1 MNIKRTL
8 QLLTITGALCLTTSQ
23 LHGQV
28 TIGAGLEPVKGALLD
43 LKEKDSNG
51 DVTATKGLNLP
62 RVNLTVLTKLT
73 GGPSG
78 SPVITD
84 VTDAEPDKSTH
95 IGLTV
100 YNVGYCPGVY
110 VWTGTE
116 WIKLGE
122 PCAPVSPPS
131 APVNGSFCGPSGTAN
146 LSVTAGTDETADWY
160 ANATGGSPLP
170 NGTGTTNFTTP
181 TVSSTTIYYAET
193 RNTITGA
200 KSPTRTP
207 VTATLVAPATLIR
220 DTGKGNASQT
230 IIAGNSITPIVYTYG
245 GGATGVMV
253 TGLMPANYTIDA
265 TANTVTIYGQIA
277 STTIYMVT
285 ATAISPCSDV
295 QMSGVLDH
303 LPAPPKLFGDADFC
317 GPSGTA
323 NLSVTVGPGET
334 ADWYANPAGG
344 SPLANGTTTF
354 TTPTINA
361 TTTYYAEARNTT
373 TNIRSATRTAVT
385 ATLLAPATLIR
396 DTGKGDASQTIAL
409 GSSITPIVYTYGGSA
424 TGATVTGLTP
434 ANYTINTTAKTV
446 TINGQIASTTG
457 YTVIATATSPCSN
470 VRTSGTITVNNLP
483 AAPKSG
489 ADVDFCGPS
498 GTANLSVT
506 VGTGETADWYASP
519 TGGSSLANGT
529 TTFTTPTINAT
540 TTYYA
545 QTRNTTTGM
554 VSATRTA
561 VTARIKSAADF
572 SVSISTSSDVVVY
585 TTGQDNDISND
596 KFVANTIPTLRVT
609 VTGTGTGLTY
619 KWQSKKLEDAA
630 YSDINGATSASY
642 TPGNPGT
649 GQAAYN
655 YLGLYQYRCIVRD
668 ASGCEA
674 TTANIEVAWGCGA
687 KTTSGAWLKFM
698 CHNLGAD
705 ENLDPFTWKSNGDNV
720 GNDIKGD
727 LYQWGRRKDGHQL
740 RTSGT
745 TGTLATSDVPNHSSF
760 ITITSPPLD
769 WRSDITSVKR
779 WGDGTQNMVMPKAAN
794 DPCPAGWK
802 VPSMEQW
809 NSVSGIA
816 SGTVIKNQGD
826 SRFKNGYKI
835 APSFYLPETGG
846 RQPGGQVRMD
856 GNGRYWTSTISK
868 PFAINQY
875 NTYDSFSY
883 GIIFGGY
890 DAPSFTISTPN
901 MERAQGRSVRCIS
914 E

>member
-160 ANATGGSPLP
+160 ADPTGGSPLP
-170 NGTGTTNFTTP
+170 NGTGKTNFTTP
-181 TVSSTTIYYAET
+181 TISSTTIYYAET

-200 KSPTRTP
+200 KSATRTP
-207 VTATLVAPATLIR
+207 VTATLVAPATLIW

-344 SPLANGTTTF
+344 SPLANGTGTTTF

-361 TTTYYAEARNTT
+361 TTTYYAEARNTST
-373 TNIRSATRTAVT
+373 GITSATRTAVT
-385 ATLLAPATLIR
+385 A
-396 DTGKGDASQTIAL
+396 K
-409 GSSITPIVYTYGGSA
+409 
-424 TGATVTGLTP
+424 
-434 ANYTINTTAKTV
+434 
-446 TINGQIASTTG
+446 
-457 YTVIATATSPCSN
+457 
-470 VRTSGTITVNNLP
+470 
-483 AAPKSG
+483 
-489 ADVDFCGPS
+489 
-498 GTANLSVT
+498 
-506 VGTGETADWYASP
+506 
-519 TGGSSLANGT
+519 
-529 TTFTTPTINAT
+529 
-540 TTYYA
+540 
-545 QTRNTTTGM
+545 
-554 VSATRTA
+554 
-561 VTARIKSAADF
+561 IKSAADF
-572 SVSISTSSDVVVY
+572 SVSISTSSEVVVY

-596 KFVANTIPTLRVT
+596 RFAANTIPTLRVT
-609 VTGTGTGLTY
+609 VTGAGTGLTY
-619 KWQSKKLEDAA
+619 KWQSKKLEDSG
-630 YSDINGATSASY
+630 YRDINGATSASY
-642 TPGNPGT
+642 TPGSPGT
-649 GQAAYN
+649 GQTAYN
-655 YLGLYQYRCIVRD
+655 YLGLYQYQCIVRD

-674 TTANIEVAWGCGA
+674 TANIEVAWGCGA
-687 KTTSGAWLKFM
+687 KTTSGDWLKFM
-698 CHNLGAD
+698 CHNLGANED
-705 ENLDPFTWKSNGDNV
+705 LDPFTWKSNGDDV
-720 GNDIKGD
+720 GYDIKGD
-727 LYQWGRRKDGHQL
+727 SYQWGRPKDGHQL
-740 RTSGT
+740 RKSGT
-745 TGTLATSDVPNHSSF
+745 TTTLATSDVPNHSNF
-760 ITITSPPLD
+760 IVVRNPPYD
-769 WRSDITSVKR
+769 WRSNIGSVTR
-779 WGDGTQNMVMPKAAN
+779 WGDGTQNKNMQKAAN
-794 DPCPAGWK
+794 DPCPKGWK

-816 SGTVIKNQGD
+816 SGTVIRDQGD

-835 APSFYLPETGG
+835 APSLYLPLVGG
-846 RQPGGQVRMD
+846 RPTNGQLETID
-856 GNGRYWTSTISK
+856 YNGRYWSSTISK
-868 PFAINQY
+868 PKAINQY
-875 NTYDSFSY
+875 NEYDSYSY
-883 GIIFGGY
+883 GLIFGGGDTANY
-890 DAPSFTISTPN
+890 FSIASDAN
-901 MERAQGRSVRCIS
+901 LGRAQGRAVRCIS

>member
-95 IGLTV
+95 IGLTI

-170 NGTGTTNFTTP
+170 NGTGTTTFTTP
-181 TVSSTTIYYAET
+181 TISSTTIYYAET

-220 DTGKGNASQT
+220 DTGKGSASQT

-245 GGATGVMV
+245 GGATGVTV
-253 TGLMPANYTIDA
+253 TGLPPANYTIDA

-277 STTIYMVT
+277 STTIYTVT
-285 ATAISPCSDV
+285 AMAILPCPEV
-295 QMSGVLDH
+295 PISGVLDY
-303 LPAPPKLFGDADFC
+303 LPAPPRSSADVDFC

-323 NLSVTVGPGET
+323 NLSVAVGPGET

-344 SPLANGTTTF
+344 SPLANGTGTTTF

-373 TNIRSATRTAVT
+373 TNIKSATRTAVT

-396 DTGKGDASQTIAL
+396 DTGKGDANQTIAL

-424 TGATVTGLTP
+424 TGATVTGLTS

-446 TINGQIASTTG
+446 TINGQIASNTS
-457 YTVIATATSPCSN
+457 YTVTATATSPCSD
-470 VRTSGTITVNNLP
+470 VQMSGTITVNNLP
-483 AAPKSG
+483 AAPKSP
-489 ADVDFCGPS
+489 ADADFCGPS

-506 VGTGETADWYASP
+506 VGTGETADWYANA
-519 TGGSSLANGT
+519 TGGSPLANGT
-529 TTFTTPTINAT
+529 GKTTFTTPTINGT

-596 KFVANTIPTLRVT
+596 RFAANTIPTLRVT
-609 VTGTGTGLTY
+609 VTGAGTGLTY
-619 KWQSKKLEDAA
+619 KWQSKKLEDSG
-630 YSDINGATSASY
+630 YGDINGATSANY
-642 TPGNPGT
+642 TPDSPGN

-727 LYQWGRRKDGHQL
+727 TYQWGRRKDGHQL

-745 TGTLATSDVPNHSSF
+745 TTTLATSDVPGHSNF
-760 ITITSPPLD
+760 IVVNSAPYD
-769 WRSDITSVKR
+769 WRSGARSVAR
-779 WGDGTQNMVMPKAAN
+779 WGNGTQGIVMPKAAN
-794 DPCPAGWK
+794 DPCPTGWK
-802 VPSMEQW
+802 VPSMAQW
-809 NSVSGIA
+809 GSVSGIA
-816 SGTVIKNQGD
+816 SGTEID
-826 SRFKNGYKI
+826 SNFTQNGCKI
-835 APSFYLPETGG
+835 SPSLYLPVTGSRLYNG
-846 RQPGGQVRMD
+846 TLQMD
-856 GNGRYWTSTISK
+856 GYGHYWSSTISED
-868 PFAINQY
+868 QY
-875 NTYDSFSY
+875 NRYGSSSY
-883 GIIFGGY
+883 SMVFDTAFGARY
-890 DAPSFTISTPN
+890 FTVNSNIEPAYGHT
-901 MERAQGRSVRCIS
+901 VRCIS

>member
-170 NGTGTTNFTTP
+170 NGTGTTTFTTP
-181 TVSSTTIYYAET
+181 TISSTTIYYAET

-200 KSPTRTP
+200 KSATRTP
-207 VTATLVAPATLIR
+207 VTATLVAPATLIW

-245 GGATGVMV
+245 GGATGVI
-253 TGLMPANYTIDA
+253 TDLPPANYTIDA
-265 TANTVTIYGQIA
+265 TANTITIYGHIA
-277 STTIYMVT
+277 ATTIYTVT
-285 ATAISPCSDV
+285 AMAISPCSDV

-303 LPAPPKLFGDADFC
+303 LPAPPRSFADVDFC

-334 ADWYANPAGG
+334 ADWYANATGG
-344 SPLANGTTTF
+344 SPLANGTGKTTF

-373 TNIRSATRTAVT
+373 TNI
-385 ATLLAPATLIR
+385 
-396 DTGKGDASQTIAL
+396 
-409 GSSITPIVYTYGGSA
+409 
-424 TGATVTGLTP
+424 
-434 ANYTINTTAKTV
+434 
-446 TINGQIASTTG
+446 
-457 YTVIATATSPCSN
+457 TSP
-470 VRTSGTITVNNLP
+470 
-483 AAPKSG
+483 
-489 ADVDFCGPS
+489 
-498 GTANLSVT
+498 
-506 VGTGETADWYASP
+506 
-519 TGGSSLANGT
+519 
-529 TTFTTPTINAT
+529 
-540 TTYYA
+540 
-545 QTRNTTTGM
+545 
-554 VSATRTA
+554 TRTA

-572 SVSISTSSDVVVY
+572 RVSISTSSEVVVY

-596 KFVANTIPTLRVT
+596 KFVANTIPTLS

-619 KWQSKKLEDAA
+619 KWQSKKLEDAG
-630 YSDINGATSASY
+630 YRDINGATSASY
-642 TPGNPGT
+642 TPGSPGT

-740 RTSGT
+740 RASGT
-745 TGTLATSDVPNHSSF
+745 TSTLATTNTPNHAF
-760 ITITSPPLD
+760 YITSTSTPYD
-769 WRSDITSVKR
+769 WRSGGENVTR
-779 WGDGTQNMVMPKAAN
+779 WGDGTQNSIMPKAAN

-802 VPSMEQW
+802 VPSMGQW
-809 NSVSGIA
+809 NSVSGIY
-816 SGTVIKNQGD
+816 SGTEIRDNA
-826 SRFKNGYKI
+826 SRFQNGYTI
-835 APSFYLPETGG
+835 APSLYLPAAGG
-846 RQPGGQVRMD
+846 RDTRGTLSVD
-856 GNGRYWTSTISK
+856 STGRYWTSTISQ
-868 PFAINQY
+868 PSTINIH
-875 NTYDSFSY
+875 NRYDICSY
-883 GIIFGGY
+883 GMTFGHLN
-890 DAPSFTISTPN
+890 PENFSITPYSN
-901 MERAQGRSVRCIS
+901 MDRSQGRSVRCIA

>member
-170 NGTGTTNFTTP
+170 NGTGTTTFTTP

-506 VGTGETADWYASP
+506 VGPGETADWYANA
-519 TGGSSLANGT
+519 TGGSPLANGT
-529 TTFTTPTINAT
+529 GKTTFTTPTINAT

-545 QTRNTTTGM
+545 EARNTTTNIT
-554 VSATRTA
+554 SPTRTA
-561 VTARIKSAADF
+561 VTAKIKSAADF
-572 SVSISTSSDVVVY
+572 SVSISTNSEVVVY

-596 KFVANTIPTLRVT
+596 KFVANTIPTLS

-619 KWQSKKLEDAA
+619 KWQSKKLEDAG
-630 YSDINGATSASY
+630 YRDINGATSASY
-642 TPGNPGT
+642 TPGSPGT

-740 RTSGT
+740 RASGT
-745 TGTLATSDVPNHSSF
+745 TSTLATTNTPNHAF
-760 ITITSPPLD
+760 YITSTSTPYD
-769 WRSDITSVKR
+769 WRSGGENVTR
-779 WGDGTQNMVMPKAAN
+779 WGDGTQNSIMPKAAN

-802 VPSMEQW
+802 VPSMGQW
-809 NSVSGIA
+809 NSVSGIY
-816 SGTVIKNQGD
+816 SGTEIRDNA
-826 SRFKNGYKI
+826 SRFQNGYTI
-835 APSFYLPETGG
+835 APSLYLPAAGG
-846 RQPGGQVRMD
+846 RDTRGTLSVD
-856 GNGRYWTSTISK
+856 STGRYWTSTISQ
-868 PFAINQY
+868 PSTINIH
-875 NTYDSFSY
+875 NRYDICSY
-883 GIIFGGY
+883 GMTFGHLN
-890 DAPSFTISTPN
+890 PENFSITPYSN
-901 MERAQGRSVRCIS
+901 MDRSQGRSVRCIA